1 MFRSLFCVTLFTVS
15 CSAIAQPDNV
25 KGRVI
30 KVYPLSSNVLPIK
43 GETPAKDSKRDVYKI
58 PSTRAIEGSAMPS
71 SSEPETVNAGEVSTG
86 VEIRKGTVN
95 DNIIRIAK
103 EELGI
108 PASNVDFL
116 YIPCDLVERYS
127 YVIPESNFEDKY
139 ERLTYYASQY
149 SFFSTFNPMTNTVTL
164 EYRGPDVFENCRK
177 SK

>member
-1 MFRSLFCVTLFTVS
+1 MNKYFLVLLFFSNSSFSDNNTV
-15 CSAIAQPDNV
+15 INV
-25 KGRVI
+25 KLI
-30 KVYPLSSNVLPIK
+30 
-43 GETPAKDSKRDVYKI
+43 
-58 PSTRAIEGSAMPS
+58 
-71 SSEPETVNAGEVSTG
+71 SSERKLAPVSLKKPAYESVIPNSDSTSLVKNNGG
-86 VEIRKGTVN
+86 VKILKGTVN

-108 PASNVDFL
+108 PAGNVDFL
-116 YIPCDLVERYS
+116 YIPCDLVEKYS